1 MMFEQAGKSTTHIAV
16 VVVLL
21 SQLLPVP
28 LLRDNG
34 SRCGR
39 CERV

>member
-1 MMFEQAGKSTTHIAV
+1 MMFEQARKSTTDIQV

-21 SQLLPVP
+21 SQLLPAK
-28 LLRDNG
+28 G
-34 SRCGR
+34 GRCGR